1 MNIPALCRC
10 AIVLAVLCTLSA
22 CGRSVPGASESGAAP
37 LSVKKKT
44 YQDLVVGF
52 AQIGAESEWR
62 TANTR
67 SIQETAR
74 RLGVE
79 LKFSD
84 GQQKQENQIKAI
96 RSFIAQRVDVIGV
109 SPVVET
115 GWDTVFTE
123 VKQAGIPLI
132 MLDRH
137 ASVPDNLFSAFI
149 GSDFVQEG
157 QRACMEMA
165 TLLNGHGNIVE
176 LDGTVGSAPMID
188 RRAGFQECLRAH
200 PGMHVIAQQ
209 SGDFIRA
216 RGKEVMETFLKSYGR
231 QINALFA
238 QNDDMAL
245 GAIEAIEEHGLEPG
259 TDIKIVSVDAVR
271 GAFEAMIAGKL
282 NVTVECNPLLGPQ
295 LFETALK
302 LANGELVEKWVK
314 SKEGIY
320 RQDTAAQELPKRK
333 Y

>member
-1 MNIPALCRC
+1 MNIRALRWCGML
-10 AIVLAVLCTLSA
+10 LAVLPLLVS
-22 CGRSVPGASESGAAP
+22 CGGAPGAPKSSAVPVDGQ
-37 LSVKKKT
+37 KKT

-67 SIQETAR
+67 SIQETASH
-74 RLGVE
+74 LGVE

-84 GQQKQENQIKAI
+84 AQQQQENQIKAI

-132 MLDRH
+132 VLDRNAH
-137 ASVPDNLFSAFI
+137 VPDDLFSAFI

-165 TLLNGHGNIVE
+165 ALLNGQGNIVE

-188 RRAGFQECLRAH
+188 RQAGFKECLRDH
-200 PGMHVIAQQ
+200 PGMRIIAQQ

-216 RGKEVMETFLKSYGR
+216 RGKEVMATLLKS
-231 QINALFA
+231 
-238 QNDDMAL
+238 
-245 GAIEAIEEHGLEPG
+245 HG
-259 TDIKIVSVDAVR
+259 
-271 GAFEAMIAGKL
+271 
-282 NVTVECNPLLGPQ
+282 
-295 LFETALK
+295 
-302 LANGELVEKWVK
+302 
-314 SKEGIY
+314 
-320 RQDTAAQELPKRK
+320 
-333 Y
+333 

>member
-10 AIVLAVLCTLSA
+10 TIVLAVLSMLSA
-22 CGRSVPGASESGAAP
+22 CGGAAP
-37 LSVKKKT
+37 SAFQSATVPLDTKEKT
-44 YQDLVVGF
+44 YGDIVVGF

-67 SIQETAR
+67 SIQETAS

-79 LKFSD
+79 LKLSD
-84 GQQKQENQIKAI
+84 AQQQQDNQIKAI

-109 SPVVET
+109 SPVVES

-123 VKQAGIPLI
+123 VKQAGIPLV
-132 MLDRH
+132 LVDRH
-137 ASVPDNLFSAFI
+137 ANVPDSLFSAFI

-157 QRACMEMA
+157 QRACVEMA
-165 TLLNGHGNIVE
+165 RLLNNQGNIVE
-176 LDGTVGSAPMID
+176 LEGTADAAPTID
-188 RRAGFQECLRAH
+188 RRAGFEECMRAH
-200 PGMHVIAQQ
+200 PGMHVIATK

-216 RGKEVMETFLKSYGR
+216 RGKETMQTFLKTYGR
-231 QINALFA
+231 QINGLFA

-245 GAIEAIEEHGLEPG
+245 GAIEAIEEYGLKPG

-271 GAFEAMIAGKL
+271 AAFEAMIAGKL
-282 NVTVECNPLLGPQ
+282 NTTIECNPLLGPQ
-295 LFETALK
+295 FFETALK
-302 LANGELVEKWVK
+302 LANGEPVEKWVK
-314 SKEGIY
+314 SKEDIY
-320 RQDTAAQELPKRK
+320 RQATAAQELPKRS

>member
-1 MNIPALCRC
+1 VNIAALCRC

-22 CGRSVPGASESGAAP
+22 CGRSVPNASESEAAP
-37 LSVKKKT
+37 RGIKKKT

-132 MLDRH
+132 VLDRN

-295 LFETALK
+295 FFETALK
-302 LANGELVEKWVK
+302 LANGEPVEKWVK

>member
-10 AIVLAVLCTLSA
+10 AIMLAVLCMLSA
-22 CGRSVPGASESGAAP
+22 CGGSAPSASVSATPIGE
-37 LSVKKKT
+37 KKKT

-74 RLGVE
+74 HLGVE

-84 GQQKQENQIKAI
+84 GQQQQENQIKAI

-115 GWDTVFTE
+115 GWDTVFAE

-132 MLDRH
+132 LLDRH
-137 ASVPDNLFSAFI
+137 ANVPDNLFSAFI
-149 GSDFVQEG
+149 GSDFVEEG
-157 QRACMEMA
+157 QRACTEMA
-165 TLLNGHGNIVE
+165 RLLNNQGNIVE

-188 RRAGFQECLRAH
+188 RRDGFQDCLRAH
-200 PGMHVIAQQ
+200 PGMHMIARQ

-216 RGKEVMETFLKSYGR
+216 RGKEVMAIFLKSYGR

-245 GAIEAIEEHGLEPG
+245 GAIEAIEEYGLKPG

-271 GAFEAMIAGKL
+271 AAFEAMIAGKL

-295 LFETALK
+295 LFETALR
-302 LANGELVEKWVK
+302 LANGDPVEKWVK
-314 SKEGIY
+314 SKEDIY